1 MPIPLLIGAGVLG
14 AKALAG
20 IGMGY
25 GASRIGENE
34 DYGYR
39 DALLDGGLG
48 AIGLPGF
55 TSGRA
60 AYRGGRIAYGVA
72 NSGGAKGAAK
82 GLGSTLYAGGSAL
95 RNNGLRYAL
104 KGGAVGMIPFTAGST
119 LGSIGGQPVQG
130 PIMPVGRAV
139 GPMQGPVQQQ
149 PSMESLLGQIE
160 AVPVNF
166 SNRQAPTFNKTLQGF
181 LRDKDLNG
189 LVGQQIFQM
198 NVPLLEA
205 NKAEKTNRNRK
216 VNTNTQLGASLQKAY
231 TKTLAAQKAAHEAD
245 AARADNRAA
254 LLKQQTADAE
264 AQVPITYLEGEASKA
279 KGEAGS
285 AMANEQSMADALVD
299 RLASQGQQY
308 LEQLKLAES
317 SQTRV
322 NEQAINNAATDAI
335 RANAGQI
342 RANQAQ
348 RGSLLGTLASEQYK
362 NAIDL
367 YNLNMDAFN
376 NSENR
381 RFQQA
386 VSNAEITN
394 AANTANAQ
402 LGLDTVKALSENS
415 GKGNE
420 AADKRGSARLLEL
433 QKKLDTART
442 KMVKDPLGKAGE
454 VPYSSTKAGKK
465 QIKDLR
471 QRIAVIK
478 ERYQT
483 GPL

>member
-1 MPIPLLIGAGVLG
+1 MAPLGIGLA
-14 AKALAG
+14 ALAAPAAWAAG
-20 IGMGY
+20 KGALGVGLGY
-25 GASRIGENE
+25 TSAKIAGR
-34 DYGYR
+34 DYDGR
-39 DALLDGGLG
+39 DAGLDFGLG
-48 AIGLPGF
+48 AISLPGS
-55 TSGRA
+55 SGVMRA
-60 AYRGGRIAYGVA
+60 TPFLGKLLGNPSKVRM
-72 NSGGAKGAAK
+72 AKIG
-82 GLGSTLYAGGSAL
+82 GGSL
-95 RNNGLRYAL
+95 
-104 KGGAVGMIPFTAGST
+104 IPFTAGAKSDGDVPELMNMFAAPPKART
-119 LGSIGGQPVQG
+119 YG
-130 PIMPVGRAV
+130 PW
-139 GPMQGPVQQQ
+139 QGPVQQQ

-308 LEQLKLAES
+308 LEQLKLAEG
-317 SQTRV
+317 SQTRA

-402 LGLDTVKALSENS
+402 LGLDELKARADAAKDA

-442 KMVKDPLGKAGE
+442 KMVKDPLGKGGE
-454 VPYSSTKAGKK
+454 VPYASTKAGKK